1 MRRHVRFNLRG
12 HVCRDTRIDMHADL
26 LNYLRRPYLCLD
38 VLRYMFGADV
48 RIYLRRDVLRAD
60 MRRHLRQHLRIYV

>member
-12 HVCRDTRIDMHADL
+12 HVCRDMRIDMHADL

-38 VLRYMFGADV
+38 VFRYLF
-48 RIYLRRDVLRAD
+48 RAD
-60 MRRHLRQHLRIYV
+60 MRLDLRQHLRIYV